1 MYIFSDNFKFYFIF
15 LNNLIVTTK
24 LVGEF
29 LNVVLLFS
37 YKTFDDNQTKSWNLN

>member
-1 MYIFSDNFKFYFIF
+1 MIKISNVIEIQIK
-15 LNNLIVTTK
+15 LPRSIVTTK

-37 YKTFDDNQTKSWNLN
+37 YKTFDDNLN

>member
-1 MYIFSDNFKFYFIF
+1 MYIFSDNFKIF
-15 LNNLIVTTK
+15 FFFNNLIVTTK

-37 YKTFDDNQTKSWNLN
+37 YKTFDDNLN